1 MNSNKFCEAMSELDE
16 KYISEAVSYKKNAKK
31 TVRIQWGVLAAC
43 LCLVA
48 VFAIVHLWKMDGAPG
63 SNLNDT
69 VEKDPTA
76 GIGPGVGEDP
86 MADIEPGIREDLQAG
101 IRPGSEEDPSA
112 DIGLEATPDVPDSS
126 NTVSIVYNDVDTNP
140 TGGAVAMF
148 DLPTEAFCPMSAEE
162 TLAYFGV
169 TLPEEG
175 LLPGLELTDGGCFG
189 GGHGMYRTESRGVF
203 YDQNS
208 YLFANQDKK
217 VILTLS
223 RTFHLMPLETT
234 VAKGPDP
241 IEFTEIHGWKL
252 AFYRFTDWFI
262 DEEGRKCV
270 YTEFLLD
277 DVICTVSAVG
287 LEDDELAQA
296 LMNLLP
302 QKECV
307 QDPVVVTGIVEH
319 VDNRTFHYSYN
330 FGKEHVYGEQ
340 HDYIEVDCGGTPL
353 TVWLLGEADR
363 FSKGDCVTVTY
374 NGEPATIRN
383 IWPGQLVSVELQ

>member
-1 MNSNKFCEAMSELDE
+1 MK
-16 KYISEAVSYKKNAKK
+16 
-31 TVRIQWGVLAAC
+31 WGVLTAC

-48 VFAIVHLWKMDGAPG
+48 AGVFAVVHPWKTDGTPVSDPDGMMEQEPEPSEYPPAGNVVKEVVQEGQESG
-63 SNLNDT
+63 ST
-69 VEKDPTA
+69 VN
-76 GIGPGVGEDP
+76 V
-86 MADIEPGIREDLQAG
+86 
-101 IRPGSEEDPSA
+101 
-112 DIGLEATPDVPDSS
+112 
-126 NTVSIVYNDVDTNP
+126 VYNDVD
-140 TGGAVAMF
+140 GSLVGVGSMF
-148 DLPTEAFCPMSAEE
+148 DLAADAFCPMSAEE
-162 TLAYFGV
+162 TLDYFGIMF
-169 TLPEEG
+169 PEDG
-175 LLPGLELTDGGCFG
+175 LLPGLELTGGGCFG
-189 GGHGMYRTESRGVF
+189 DGHGVYRTESRGVF
-203 YDQNS
+203 YDRNS

-223 RTFHLMPLETT
+223 RTFHRMPSEAI

-319 VDNRTFHYSYN
+319 VDNRTFHYTYN
-330 FGKEHVYGEQ
+330 FGKEHVYDEQ

-363 FSKGDCVTVTY
+363 FNKGDCVTVTY
-374 NGEPATIRN
+374 NGEPATVHN